1 MKLWF
6 FAPKLLN
13 FIFPLR
19 ISKILILNFRA
30 KITILKLGKEKKY
43 LNFHA
48 INSKKILIWN
58 STLKIQIIEFLDFS
72 PWFWI
77 YFCPR
82 FFPGILGL
90 ENVFAK
96 PLEWHL
102 QVIAHIVQVHEVPNH
117 LGGKSG
123 TPVLLGFWHHW
134 ESLERMIL
142 CNWATTKLHLDSWNE
157 LKKGE
162 NYNLNFCA
170 KKLIAIKFVKFF
182 KKNI

>member
-1 MKLWF
+1 MKTRF
-6 FAPKLLN
+6 F
-13 FIFPLR
+13 
-19 ISKILILNFRA
+19 
-30 KITILKLGKEKKY
+30 
-43 LNFHA
+43 
-48 INSKKILIWN
+48 
-58 STLKIQIIEFLDFS
+58 
-72 PWFWI
+72 
-77 YFCPR
+77 PR
-82 FFPGILGL
+82 FFPGILAL

-117 LGGKSG
+117 LGEKSG

-162 NYNLNFCA
+162 NCNLNFRA
-170 KKLIAIKFVKFF
+170 KNSFLIFTKYLKPEVKLHFFLKKIRAFTAFTLNWENHNKDKKSGKFKFF
-182 KKNI
+182 LFTFETTVQKVGNEAMAEAGSIS